1 MTATLERRRDS
12 PRSRRTSS
20 DVDAA
25 ALAAERERLL
35 GPPLTTTARERLAGW
50 LWALAVTALAGVLRF
65 WHLGTP
71 HQLVFDETYYVR
83 NAWTML
89 ATGIEMRWPEGTD
102 VDFAAGNVDVYTA
115 QGDYVVHP
123 PVGKWMIALGE
134 HLFGVQSAFGWR
146 FSAALVGTLSVL
158 LVARIGRRLLGS
170 TLLGTTAG
178 LLLAVDG
185 LHLVMSRTGI
195 LDIFLGFWVLVAFG
209 LLLIDRDSSRARLAA
224 ALARSRAGSRGG
236 AGRLGGG
243 GPLGVRLWWRPWRFA
258 AAVALGLAYGVKWSG
273 LYPMAVFLLMS
284 VLWDVSARRR
294 AGLAQWWSGL
304 WRDGVPAALVA
315 LPTVVVVYTASWVGW
330 FASSAGHLRNW
341 AAENPDE
348 GVQWLPPALR
358 SLWKYHQD
366 MWGFHTGLDS
376 PHAYESSPWAWM
388 VQGRPTSFYYQGQ
401 AQGLEGCGADS
412 CTEAITSL
420 GNPVVWWAGCV
431 ALLVLLFCWALR
443 RDWRAGALLAGV
455 AAGWLP
461 WFTVGDRTI
470 FQFYAVVFA
479 PFVVLGLAYCCGLLL
494 GPRAGASRGR
504 RAGGA
509 AAGGGLVVL
518 ALVAASY
525 FWPVWTAQLIT
536 YDAWRARMWFASW
549 I

>member
-1 MTATLERRRDS
+1 MTATLERRRDV
-12 PRSRRTSS
+12 PRPRRTPG
-20 DVDAA
+20 DADA
-25 ALAAERERLL
+25 GAVAAERERLL
-35 GPPLTTTARERLAGW
+35 GPPVATTARERVHGW
-50 LWALAVTALAGVLRF
+50 LWPLLVTALAGVLRF

-102 VDFAAGNVDVYTA
+102 KDFDAGNVDVYTST
-115 QGDYVVHP
+115 GDYVVHP
-123 PVGKWMIALGE
+123 SVGKWMIAVGE
-134 HLFGVQSAFGWR
+134 HFFGVQSAFGWR

-158 LVARIGRRLLGS
+158 LVARVGRRLLGS

-195 LDIFLGFWVLVAFG
+195 LDIFLGFWVLVAFW
-209 LLLIDRDSSRARLAA
+209 LLLVDRDSSRARLAA
-224 ALARSRAGSRGG
+224 ALARSRAS
-236 AGRLGGG
+236 G
-243 GPLGVRLWWRPWRFA
+243 GPLRVRLWWRPWRFA
-258 AAVALGLAYGVKWSG
+258 AAVALGLSCGVKWSG
-273 LYPMAVFLLMS
+273 LYFMALFLLMS

-294 AGLAQWWSGL
+294 AGFPRWWNGL
-304 WRDGVPAALVA
+304 WRDGVPAGLVA
-315 LPTVVVVYTASWVGW
+315 LPTVLVVYTASWAGW
-330 FASSAGHLRNW
+330 FASTTGHLRNW
-341 AAENPDE
+341 AVENPGQ

-366 MWGFHTGLDS
+366 MWAFHTGLDS
-376 PHAYESSPWAWM
+376 PHAYKSSPWAWM

-401 AQGLEGCGADS
+401 AQGVTGCGSDS

-431 ALLVLLFCWALR
+431 ALLVLLFCWLLR
-443 RDWRAGALLAGV
+443 RDWRAGAVLAGV

-479 PFVVLGLAYCCGLLL
+479 PFVVLALAYCCGLLL
-494 GPRAGASRGR
+494 GPAVGASRVR

-509 AAGGGLVVL
+509 AAGGALVVL

-525 FWPVWTAQLIT
+525 FWPVWTAQLTT
-536 YDAWRARMWFASW
+536 YGAWRARMWFASW

>member
-20 DVDAA
+20 DADAA
-25 ALAAERERLL
+25 AVAAERERLL
-35 GPPLTTTARERLAGW
+35 GPPLATTARERLAGW
-50 LWALAVTALAGVLRF
+50 LWPLAVAVLAGVLRF

-102 VDFAAGNVDVYTA
+102 VDFAAGNVDVYTS

-123 PVGKWMIALGE
+123 PVGKWMVALGE

-209 LLLIDRDSSRARLAA
+209 LLLLDRDSSRARLAA
-224 ALARSRAGSRGG
+224 ALARSRARGDALTG
-236 AGRLGGG
+236 A
-243 GPLGVRLWWRPWRFA
+243 LGVRLWWRPWRFA
-258 AAVALGLAYGVKWSG
+258 AAAALGLACGVKWSG
-273 LYPMAVFLLMS
+273 LYFTALFLLMS

-294 AGLAQWWSGL
+294 AGLPQWWSGL

-315 LPTVVVVYTASWVGW
+315 LPTVLVVYVASWAGW
-330 FASSAGHLRNW
+330 FASTTGHLRSW
-341 AAENPDE
+341 AAENPGE
-348 GVQWLPPALR
+348 GVQQLPPALR

-366 MWGFHTGLDS
+366 MWAFHTGLDS
-376 PHAYESSPWAWM
+376 PHAYQSSPWAWV

-401 AQGLEGCGADS
+401 AQGLTGCGADS

-443 RDWRAGALLAGV
+443 RDWRAGAVLAGV

-479 PFVVLGLAYCCGLLL
+479 PFVVLALAHCCGLLL
-494 GPRAGASRGR
+494 GPAGASRAR

-509 AAGGGLVVL
+509 AGGGALVVL